1 MKKIIFTLMMITF
14 LSLIFSTQ
22 AMAGKIEQ
30 RQARQHKRIWQGIT
44 SGQIT
49 RYESRALWH
58 EQQKIQRIKK
68 SFWRDG
74 RLNPWERRL
83 LSHWQD
89 RANRHIF
96 QLKHNN
102 RHKPVIWQHAAYHRH
117 QGFEKTIW

>member
-14 LSLIFSTQ
+14 LSLIFSAQ
-22 AMAGKIEQ
+22 AMAGNIEQ
-30 RQARQHKRIWQGIT
+30 RQARQHKRIWHGIT
-44 SGQIT
+44 SGQLT
-49 RYESRALWH
+49 HYEARTLWH
-58 EQQKIQRIKK
+58 EQHKIRRIKK

-89 RANRHIF
+89 RAKRHIF

-102 RHKPVIWQHAAYHRH
+102 RRKPVIWRHAAYHRD
-117 QGFEKTIW
+117 QRF